1 MTTLKF
7 KVTEQSVIKLE
18 QSAPLTSG
26 NVETVKCEFELDEA
40 FDGLTVRAV
49 FNEQAVTLVN
59 GECFAPNLSVGR
71 CLVGVYAYE
80 TTDGKTTLR
89 YSPKP
94 TLLSVCSG
102 SYSDEVA
109 DATPPTASEIEAFY
123 SLINKA
129 IADGKLKGDKGDKGD
144 VGATGKDGEQGPKG
158 DKGDTGPQGPQG
170 VQGEQGPKGERGPQG
185 PQGEQGP
192 RGPQGIQGESGR
204 AKWRM
209 ICRDKI
215 TEEVAQYIRDVDENG
230 KPLKLSNCAI
240 RLLMPEWS
248 TALRTYVYLNLR
260 KMETGDED
268 FWSELSLAPGKVSST
283 STKPITQIMIYGLPW
298 LHGDIQ
304 YSQTRYSG
312 NDPSEF
318 PIVTSQKPY
327 QLNNGDIFSFSAT
340 NFIDVIQ
347 FDTQAD
353 DKFLPAGMIIEVW
366 GADYES

>member
-40 FDGLTVRAV
+40 FDDLTVRAV

-59 GECFAPNLSVGR
+59 GECFAPSLDVGR

-80 TTDGKTTLR
+80 TTDEKTTLR

-102 SYSDEVA
+102 SYSDEVT

-170 VQGEQGPKGERGPQG
+170 VQGE
-185 PQGEQGP
+185 
-192 RGPQGIQGESGR
+192 SGR
-204 AKWRM
+204 LKWRK
-209 ICRDKI
+209 ICHDAI
-215 TEEVAQYIRDVDENG
+215 TEDVAQYIRDVDENG
-230 KPLKLSNCAI
+230 NPLSNLKACI
-240 RLLMPEWS
+240 IKLLMPVWS
-248 TALRTYVYLNLR
+248 IAARTTVYLNLR
-260 KMETGDED
+260 KMETGDEE
-268 FWSELSLAPGKVSST
+268 WWTELSLPAVRISKTSGIPTLSKINIQVEPWVHGDFFYDLNYYESDLEPGKLVTFDQT
-283 STKPITQIMIYGLPW
+283 SMGNSIG
-298 LHGDIQ
+298 GFFDC
-304 YSQTRYSG
+304 SG
-312 NDPSEF
+312 
-318 PIVTSQKPY
+318 
-327 QLNNGDIFSFSAT
+327 G

-347 FDTQAD
+347 FDTQVD
-353 DKFLPAGMIIEVW
+353 DKFLPAGMVVEVW
-366 GADYES
+366 GADYNENI

>member
-26 NVETVKCEFELDEA
+26 NVETVKCKFELDEV
-40 FDGLTVRAV
+40 FNGLTVRAV

-59 GECFAPNLSVGR
+59 GECFAPSLSVGR

-80 TTDGKTTLR
+80 TADGKTTLR
-89 YSPKP
+89 YSPQP

-102 SYSDEVA
+102 SYSDEVV
-109 DATPPTASEIEAFY
+109 DATPPTTSEIEAFY

-144 VGATGKDGEQGPKG
+144 VGAAGRDGEQGPKG

-170 VQGEQGPKGERGPQG
+170 IQGKQGPKGEQGPQG
-185 PQGEQGP
+185 PQGE
-192 RGPQGIQGESGR
+192 SGR
-204 AKWRM
+204 VKWRK
-209 ICRDKI
+209 ICRETI
-215 TEEVAQYIRDVDENG
+215 TESVAQYIRDVDEKG

-248 TALRTYVYLNLR
+248 TVSRTAVYVNLR

-268 FWSELSLAPGKVSST
+268 FWSELTLAAAKVSST
-283 STKPITQIMIYGLPW
+283 SDRHITQIMAHCSPW

-304 YSQTRYSG
+304 YSQNKLYDD

-318 PIVTSQKPY
+318 PIVTNQKGY
-327 QLNNGDIFSFSAT
+327 NAMAGDVFSFSAT

-347 FDTQAD
+347 FDTQIEG
-353 DKFLPAGMIIEVW
+353 KLLPAGMIIEIW
-366 GADYES
+366 GADYEG

>member
-26 NVETVKCEFELDEA
+26 NVETVKCEFELDEE

-123 SLINKA
+123 LLINKA

-144 VGATGKDGEQGPKG
+144 VGAAGRDGEQGPKG

-170 VQGEQGPKGERGPQG
+170 IQGKQGPKGEQGPQG
-185 PQGEQGP
+185 PQGE
-192 RGPQGIQGESGR
+192 SGR
-204 AKWRM
+204 VKWRK
-209 ICRDKI
+209 ICRETI
-215 TEEVAQYIRDVDENG
+215 TESVAQYIRDVDEKG

-248 TALRTYVYLNLR
+248 TVSRTAVYVNLR

-268 FWSELSLAPGKVSST
+268 FWSELSLAPGKVSSA
-283 STKPITQIMIYGLPW
+283 STKSITQIMIYGLPW

-304 YSQTRYSG
+304 YSQTRYSE
-312 NDPSEF
+312 NDSSEF
-318 PIVTSQKPY
+318 PIVASQKPY

-347 FDTQAD
+347 LDTQVD
-353 DKFLPAGMIIEVW
+353 DKFLPAGMIIEIW

>member
-80 TTDGKTTLR
+80 IIDGKTTLR

-170 VQGEQGPKGERGPQG
+170 IQGEQGPKGEQGPQG
-185 PQGEQGP
+185 PQGE
-192 RGPQGIQGESGR
+192 SGR
-204 AKWRM
+204 VKWRK
-209 ICRDKI
+209 ICRETI
-215 TEEVAQYIRDVDENG
+215 TEEVAQYIRDVDEKG

-240 RLLMPEWS
+240 RLLMPKWS
-248 TALRTYVYLNLR
+248 TASRTAVYVNLR

-268 FWSELSLAPGKVSST
+268 FWSELTLAAAKVSST
-283 STKPITQIMIYGLPW
+283 SDRNITQIMAHCSPW

-304 YSQTRYSG
+304 YSQSKLYDD

-318 PIVTSQKPY
+318 PIVTNQKVY
-327 QLNNGDIFSFSAT
+327 NAMAGDVFSFSAT
-340 NFIDVIQ
+340 NFIDMIQ
-347 FDTQAD
+347 LDTQVEG
-353 DKFLPAGMIIEVW
+353 KLLPAGMIIEIW
-366 GADYES
+366 GSDYED

>member
-59 GECFAPNLSVGR
+59 GKCFAPNLSVGR

-80 TTDGKTTLR
+80 ITDGKTTLR

-144 VGATGKDGEQGPKG
+144 
-158 DKGDTGPQGPQG
+158 TGPQGPQG
-170 VQGEQGPKGERGPQG
+170 DTGPQ
-185 PQGEQGP
+185 
-192 RGPQGIQGESGR
+192 GPQGIQGESGR
-204 AKWRM
+204 VKWRM
-209 ICRDKI
+209 ICREKI
-215 TEEVAQYIRDVDENG
+215 TESVAQYIRDVDEND
-230 KPLKLSNCAI
+230 KPLKLSHCAI
-240 RLLMPEWS
+240 RLYMPTWPPGV
-248 TALRTYVYLNLR
+248 RTNVYVNFR
-260 KMETGDED
+260 KMETGDEEY
-268 FWSELSLAPGKVSST
+268 WSELSLMSSKVSSG
-283 STKPITQIMIYGLPW
+283 SSKLITQIMAHCSPW

-304 YSQTRYSG
+304 YSQNKYSE
-312 NDPSEF
+312 NDTNEI
-318 PIVTSQKPY
+318 PISNNQKPY
-327 QLNNGDIFSFSAT
+327 YQNNGDVFAFSAT

-347 FDTQAD
+347 LDTQIE
-353 DKFLPAGMIIEVW
+353 DKLLPAGIVIEIW

>member
-1 MTTLKF
+1 MVEDNVDTFTLDLSFDEMWEGFTKRITFYNDGLESSESNPIEMLVEGTSCVVPWEVLQSSGNLFLTVVGTKTDTDEVIVTQIMSNPIKVNVSGRHEGGEPQRPTPDEVTLLIQLANDTKKIAQSVRDDADAGKF
-7 KVTEQSVIKLE
+7 K
-18 QSAPLTSG
+18 
-26 NVETVKCEFELDEA
+26 
-40 FDGLTVRAV
+40 
-49 FNEQAVTLVN
+49 
-59 GECFAPNLSVGR
+59 
-71 CLVGVYAYE
+71 
-80 TTDGKTTLR
+80 
-89 YSPKP
+89 
-94 TLLSVCSG
+94 
-102 SYSDEVA
+102 
-109 DATPPTASEIEAFY
+109 
-123 SLINKA
+123 
-129 IADGKLKGDKGDKGD
+129 GD
-144 VGATGKDGEQGPKG
+144 QGPKG
-158 DKGDTGPQGPQG
+158 DKGDTGPQG
-170 VQGEQGPKGERGPQG
+170 V
-185 PQGEQGP
+185 QGP

-204 AKWRM
+204 VKWRM

-215 TEEVAQYIRDVDENG
+215 TEEVTQYIRDVDENS
-230 KPLKLSNCAI
+230 KPLKLSSCAI

-283 STKPITQIMIYGLPW
+283 STKSITQIMIYGLPW

-304 YSQTRYSG
+304 YSQTRYSE

-347 FDTQAD
+347 FDTQVD
-353 DKFLPAGMIIEVW
+353 DKFLPAGMVIEVW

>member
-26 NVETVKCEFELDEA
+26 NVETVKCEFELDEV
-40 FDGLTVRAV
+40 FNGLTVRAV

-80 TTDGKTTLR
+80 ITDGKTTLR

-170 VQGEQGPKGERGPQG
+170 
-185 PQGEQGP
+185 
-192 RGPQGIQGESGR
+192 IQGESGR
-204 AKWRM
+204 VKWRM

-230 KPLKLSNCAI
+230 KPLKLSHCAI
-240 RLLMPEWS
+240 HIIMPGWG
-248 TALRTYVYLNLR
+248 TAMRTTVYVNFR
-260 KMETGDED
+260 KLETGDED
-268 FWSELSLAPGKVSST
+268 YWSELSLSPSNATNPTNRVMS
-283 STKPITQIMIYGLPW
+283 QIIADCSPW
-298 LHGDIQ
+298 LHGSIEYAQIMLDN
-304 YSQTRYSG
+304 SV
-312 NDPSEF
+312 DF
-318 PIVTSQKPY
+318 PIATSQKPY
-327 QLNNGDIFSFSAT
+327 YTQNGAMFTFSAT
-340 NFIDVIQ
+340 KFIDVIQ
-347 FDTQAD
+347 LDTQIEN
-353 DKFLPAGMIIEVW
+353 KLLPAGIAIEIW
-366 GADYES
+366 GVDYDENI

>member
-18 QSAPLTSG
+18 QSATLTSG

-80 TTDGKTTLR
+80 ITDGKTTLR

-102 SYSDEVA
+102 SYSGEVA

-144 VGATGKDGEQGPKG
+144 VGEQGPKG
-158 DKGDTGPQGPQG
+158 DKGDT
-170 VQGEQGPKGERGPQG
+170 GPQG

-204 AKWRM
+204 VKWRM

-215 TEEVAQYIRDVDENG
+215 TESVAQYIRDVDENG
-230 KPLKLSNCAI
+230 KPLKLSHCAI
-240 RLLMPEWS
+240 RLYMPEWS
-248 TALRTYVYLNLR
+248 AASRTTVYVNLR

-268 FWSELSLAPGKVSST
+268 FRSELALTAAKVSST
-283 STKPITQIMIYGLPW
+283 SDRHITQIMAHCSPW

-304 YSQTRYSG
+304 YSQSKLYDD

-318 PIVTSQKPY
+318 PIVTNQKAY
-327 QLNNGDIFSFSAT
+327 NAMAGDVFSFSAT

-347 FDTQAD
+347 FDTQVEG
-353 DKFLPAGMIIEVW
+353 KLLPAGMIIEVW
-366 GADYES
+366 GTDYED

>member
-26 NVETVKCEFELDEA
+26 NVETVKCEFELDEV
-40 FDGLTVRAV
+40 FNGLTVRAV

-59 GECFAPNLSVGR
+59 GECFAPSLSVGR
-71 CLVGVYAYE
+71 CLIGVYAYE

-102 SYSDEVA
+102 SYSDKVA
-109 DATPPTASEIEAFY
+109 DATPPTTSEIEAFY
-123 SLINKA
+123 ALINKA

-144 VGATGKDGEQGPKG
+144 VGAAGRDGEQGPKG

-170 VQGEQGPKGERGPQG
+170 IQGKQG

-192 RGPQGIQGESGR
+192 QGPKGKSGR
-204 AKWRM
+204 VKWRK
-209 ICRDKI
+209 ICRETI
-215 TEEVAQYIRDVDENG
+215 TESVAQYIRDVDENG

-248 TALRTYVYLNLR
+248 TALRTHVYLNFR
-260 KMETGDED
+260 KIETGDED
-268 FWSELSLAPGKVSST
+268 FWSELALAPVKVSST
-283 STKPITQIMIYGLPW
+283 SYRLMTQIMAHCSPW

-304 YSQTRYSG
+304 YSQNKLND

-318 PIVTSQKPY
+318 PIVTNQKPY
-327 QLNNGDIFSFSAT
+327 YQNNGDIFSFSAT

-347 FDTQAD
+347 FDTQMEG
-353 DKFLPAGMIIEVW
+353 KLLPAGMTIEIW
-366 GADYES
+366 GADYED

>member
-80 TTDGKTTLR
+80 ITDGKTTLR

-158 DKGDTGPQGPQG
+158 DKGDTGP
-170 VQGEQGPKGERGPQG
+170 
-185 PQGEQGP
+185 

-204 AKWRM
+204 VKWRM

-215 TEEVAQYIRDVDENG
+215 TEEVTQYIRDVDENG

-260 KMETGDED
+260 KMETGNEN
-268 FWSELSLAPGKVSST
+268 FWSELSLSSNKVSST
-283 STKPITQIMIYGLPW
+283 SSKFITQVMMYGSPW

-304 YSQTRYSG
+304 YSQTRYSE

-347 FDTQAD
+347 FDTQVD
-353 DKFLPAGMIIEVW
+353 NKFLPAGMIIEIW

>member
-1 MTTLKF
+1 MTTLEF

-26 NVETVKCEFELDEA
+26 NVETVKCKFELDEV
-40 FDGLTVRAV
+40 FNGLTVRAV

-59 GECFAPNLSVGR
+59 GECFAPSLSVGR

-80 TTDGKTTLR
+80 TTDGETTLR

-102 SYSDEVA
+102 SYSDEVV

-144 VGATGKDGEQGPKG
+144 VGAAGKDGEQGPKG

-170 VQGEQGPKGERGPQG
+170 IQGKQG

-192 RGPQGIQGESGR
+192 QGPQGESGR
-204 AKWRM
+204 LRWRK
-209 ICRDKI
+209 ICRETI

-240 RLLMPEWS
+240 RLLMPELS
-248 TALRTYVYLNLR
+248 TALRTSVYLNFR
-260 KMETGDED
+260 KMETGEED
-268 FWSELSLAPGKVSST
+268 FWSELTLAAVKVSST
-283 STKPITQIMIYGLPW
+283 SDRRITQIMAHCSPW

-304 YSQTRYSG
+304 YSQNKLYDD
-312 NDPSEF
+312 NDLSEF
-318 PIVTSQKPY
+318 PIVTNQKVY
-327 QLNNGDIFSFSAT
+327 SASAGDVFSFSAT

-347 FDTQAD
+347 FDTQVE
-353 DKFLPAGMIIEVW
+353 DKLLPAGMTIEIW
-366 GADYES
+366 GADYED

>member
-26 NVETVKCEFELDEA
+26 NVETVKCKFELDEA
-40 FDGLTVRAV
+40 FNGLTVRAV

-59 GECFAPNLSVGR
+59 GECFAPSLNVGR

-80 TTDGKTTLR
+80 TTGGKTTLR
-89 YSPKP
+89 YSPQP

-102 SYSDEVA
+102 SYSDEIV
-109 DATPPTASEIEAFY
+109 DATPPTTSEIEAFY

-144 VGATGKDGEQGPKG
+144 VGTAGKDGEQGPKG

-170 VQGEQGPKGERGPQG
+170 IQGKQG

-192 RGPQGIQGESGR
+192 QGPQGESGR
-204 AKWRM
+204 VKWRK
-209 ICRDKI
+209 ICRETI
-215 TEEVAQYIRDVDENG
+215 TEAVAQYIRDVDENG

-248 TALRTYVYLNLR
+248 TALRTSVYLDFR
-260 KMETGDED
+260 KTETGEED
-268 FWSELSLAPGKVSST
+268 YWSELTLAMAKVSST
-283 STKPITQIMIYGLPW
+283 SDRRITQIMAYCSPW

-304 YSQTRYSG
+304 YSQNKLYDD
-312 NDPSEF
+312 NVPSEL
-318 PIVTSQKPY
+318 PIVASQKVY
-327 QLNNGDIFSFSAT
+327 NAAAGDIFSFSAT
-340 NFIDVIQ
+340 NFVDVIQ
-347 FDTQAD
+347 LDTQVE
-353 DKFLPAGMIIEVW
+353 DKLLPAGMIIEIW
-366 GADYES
+366 GADYED

>member
-1 MTTLKF
+1 MTNLKF

-40 FDGLTVRAV
+40 FNGLTVRAV

-59 GECFAPNLSVGR
+59 GECFAPSLGVGR

-80 TTDGKTTLR
+80 TTNGKTTLR

-158 DKGDTGPQGPQG
+158 DAGPQGPQG
-170 VQGEQGPKGERGPQG
+170 IQGEQGPKGERGPQG

-204 AKWRM
+204 VKWRM

-215 TEEVAQYIRDVDENG
+215 TESVAQYIRDVDENG
-230 KPLKLSNCAI
+230 KPLKLSHCAI
-240 RLLMPEWS
+240 RLYMPTWPPGV
-248 TALRTYVYLNLR
+248 RTNVYVNFR
-260 KMETGDED
+260 KMETGDEEY
-268 FWSELSLAPGKVSST
+268 WSELSLASSKVSSG
-283 STKPITQIMIYGLPW
+283 SSKLITQIMAHCSPW

-304 YSQTRYSG
+304 YSQNKYNE
-312 NDPSEF
+312 NDTNEI
-318 PIVTSQKPY
+318 PISNNQKPY
-327 QLNNGDIFSFSAT
+327 YQNNGDVFAFSAT

-347 FDTQAD
+347 LDTQIE
-353 DKFLPAGMIIEVW
+353 DKLLPAGIVIEIW
-366 GADYES
+366 GADYDENI

>member
-26 NVETVKCEFELDEA
+26 NVETVKCKFELDEV
-40 FDGLTVRAV
+40 FNGLTVRAV

-59 GECFAPNLSVGR
+59 GECFAPSLSVGR

-80 TTDGKTTLR
+80 ITDGKTTLR

-102 SYSDEVA
+102 SYSDEIV
-109 DATPPTASEIEAFY
+109 DATPPTTSEIEAFY

-129 IADGKLKGDKGDKGD
+129 IADGKLKGDKGD
-144 VGATGKDGEQGPKG
+144 VGAAGRDGEQGPKG

-170 VQGEQGPKGERGPQG
+170 IQGKQG

-192 RGPQGIQGESGR
+192 QGPQGESGR
-204 AKWRM
+204 VKWRK
-209 ICRDKI
+209 ICRETI
-215 TEEVAQYIRDVDENG
+215 TEDVAQYIRDVDENG

-240 RLLMPEWS
+240 RLLTPKWS
-248 TALRTYVYLNLR
+248 TELRTYLYLNFR

-268 FWSELSLAPGKVSST
+268 FWSELALAPAKVSSA
-283 STKPITQIMIYGLPW
+283 SQKLITQIMAHGSPW

-304 YSQTRYSG
+304 YSQNKL
-312 NDPSEF
+312 NDNDSSEI
-318 PIVTSQKPY
+318 PIVTNQKPY
-327 QLNNGDIFSFSAT
+327 YQINGDIFSFSAT
-340 NFIDVIQ
+340 NFVDVIQ
-347 FDTQAD
+347 LDTQKE
-353 DKFLPAGMIIEVW
+353 DKLLPAGMIIEVW
-366 GADYES
+366 GVDYED